1 MMSEQDKFTDSAGV
15 PWAGRTFQENSFAE
29 DNGEADIALLSALLE
44 FNSLYSNQVEV
55 ANQFALARVLIPLIA
70 TLGESGEGSHG
81 QTVDKSAELSIVSV
95 RTPDNQNALPVF
107 TSVASMSRWNPKAR
121 PVPNNGR
128 TVALAAVAEGNT
140 RVVIDPGSETEFAL
154 RRTALEAIAQ
164 GFNWELP
171 NLNTEVI
178 GIVDD
183 ALDLFPEVVK
193 FTLLNGDPKAR
204 LLGHELEVV
213 IYLAKDVDSVRL
225 EEIQDVFLNSISSN
239 TRFVELVDSLG
250 IKFLPAS

>member
-1 MMSEQDKFTDSAGV
+1 MSEQDKYTDSAGV
-15 PWAGRTFQENSFAE
+15 PWAGRSFQENSFAA
-29 DNGEADIALLSALLE
+29 DNGEADPDLLAALLN
-44 FNSLYSNQVEV
+44 FNSENSNQVDI
-55 ANQFALARVLIPLIA
+55 ANKFAMARVLIPLVA
-70 TLGESGEGSHG
+70 TLGDSEEGAHG

-107 TSVASMSRWNPKAR
+107 TSVASMNRWNSKAR

-140 RVVIDPGSETEFAL
+140 RVVIDPGSETEFVL

-164 GFNWELP
+164 GFPWDLP
-171 NLNTEVI
+171 HLNLEVI
-178 GIVDD
+178 QIVDE
-183 ALDLFPEVVK
+183 ALDGFSEVVK

-204 LLGHELEVV
+204 LLGHELDVV
-213 IYLAKDVDSVRL
+213 IYLAMDVNPIRL
-225 EEIQDVFLNSISSN
+225 EQIQNQFLNSISIN
-239 TRFVELVDSLG
+239 ARFVELVDSMG